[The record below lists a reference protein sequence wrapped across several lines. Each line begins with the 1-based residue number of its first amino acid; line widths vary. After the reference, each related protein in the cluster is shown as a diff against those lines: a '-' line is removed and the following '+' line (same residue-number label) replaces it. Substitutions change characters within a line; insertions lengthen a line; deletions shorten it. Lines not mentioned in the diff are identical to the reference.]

1 MKSLLKPKVQIVN
14 TRNRMLSQHIQMTL
28 NTRHTDLNNNVLV
41 IGGSGSGKTY
51 RFVKPQIMQMS
62 SSFIITDPKGELY
75 RDTSNFLAQ
84 SGYAVKVLNLL
95 NEDEMLKS
103 SHFNPFRYIQSEVDV
118 LKLITN
124 LISNTTPKG
133 SQTQDPFW
141 EKAEAMLLQALF
153 YYVWLEGVPENLYE
167 CKKAN
172 GEDDIDRILANIH
185 NPNVKKVHNVRAVME
200 LLKYADFKE
209 DRNGNKMDSVLDK
222 IMRDL
227 EKRSPNHKAVLN
239 YNKVMRGAA
248 DTVRSIIISAN
259 ARLAPVQSEAI
270 LSILDDDEMDI
281 PLLGTKKTA
290 IYCVIPDNDTTY
302 NFLVGILYSM
312 MFQQLYYEADF
323 VHGGPLPIHVTFLL
337 DEFDN
342 IALPENFL
350 SLLSTMRS
358 RNISSVVII
367 QDLSQIKTRYKEGEH
382 EKIMAN
388 CDTTVYLGGNGPTTQ
403 KELSELMG
411 KATIDKKTH
420 GETRGRQ
427 GSSSRN
433 YDVLGR
439 ELMFPDELRKI
450 EGNKCILFIRGFD
463 PILDNKI
470 ESKKHPLWNQMCEAA
485 KGELF
490 DGRIERL
497 RRNRMARN
505 PTERNKQSSFFVD
518 PVELEYL
525 KLMEKKDMKHYNDE
539 ARVAEKLGRE
549 SEKKPENRIVTLSY
563 EELDALKRKLDEEPE
578 GGIIL
583 DHELISRTRE
593 EMVAQIKKEE
603 EEQEQKKR
611 SQIDVR
617 ELTTEEAIAYTKLK
631 KAGFT
636 VAKIKSILRL
646 VQEKKT
652 MTVDEILNTFD
663 SELDLETVDVMV
675 DLILK
680 KNK

>member
-1 MKSLLKPKVQIVN
+1 MMAPKVQIVN

-62 SSFIITDPKGELY
+62 SSFIVTDPKGELY
-75 RDTSNFLAQ
+75 RDTSNFLKQ
-84 SGYAVKVLNLL
+84 SGYDVKVLNLL
-95 NEDEMLKS
+95 NEEEMLKS

-124 LISNTTPKG
+124 LIANTTPKG

-172 GEDDIDRILANIH
+172 GEDDIERILMNIH

-323 VHGGPLPIHVTFLL
+323 VHGGSLPVHVTFLL

-358 RNISSVVII
+358 RNISAVVII

-388 CDTTVYLGGNGPTTQ
+388 CDVTVYLGGNGPTTQ

-411 KATIDKKTH
+411 KATIDKRTN
-420 GETRGRQ
+420 GETLGKQ

-450 EGNKCILFIRGFD
+450 EGNKCILFVRGFD

-497 RRNRMARN
+497 RRNRMRGKKKN
-505 PTERNKQSSFFVD
+505 SSLFVD

-525 KLMEKKDMKHYNDE
+525 KLMEKKDMKHYKDE

-549 SEKKPENRIVTLSY
+549 PEKKPENRIVTLSY
-563 EELDALKRKLDEEPE
+563 EELDAVKRKLDEEPE

-583 DHELISRTRE
+583 NQELISRTRE

-603 EEQEQKKR
+603 EEQEQIKR

-646 VQEKKT
+646 VQEKKP

-663 SELDLETVDVMV
+663 PELDLDTVDIMV
-675 DLILK
+675 ELLLK
-680 KNK
+680 KRG